1 MTVEVVCLLCRYA
14 WVGGVCGG
22 ATLFVFQAIVSA
34 LDVCALDL
42 LVHTCNV
49 LPGSPWRVCGV
60 SEKGCRINL
69 KV

>member
-1 MTVEVVCLLCRYA
+1 V
-14 WVGGVCGG
+14 GG